1 MSCEKI
7 FFEEMK
13 KRGYRVTPQREMVL
27 AIMHKL
33 EEPSTVEEIFAHVQ
47 EISKSVDI
55 STVYRTL
62 ELLQEFNL
70 VSVIDTGDRQAK
82 FVHVGDH
89 SPHLHLVCKSCGK
102 ISGIHLED
110 IQEQASALEKQL
122 GFQID
127 WQDVSFQGLCQKCQ
141 QKVTSAP

>member
-1 MSCEKI
+1 MSCEKL

-13 KRGYRVTPQREMVL
+13 KRGYRITPQREMVL

-33 EEPSTVEEIFAHVQ
+33 EEPSTVEDIFSHVQ
-47 EISKSVDI
+47 DISKSVDI

-70 VSVIDTGDRQAK
+70 VSEIDTGDRQAK
-82 FVHVGDH
+82 FVLVHDH

-102 ISGIHLED
+102 ISGIHLQNIKSFSGE
-110 IQEQASALEKQL
+110 LENQL
-122 GFQID
+122 DFQID
-127 WQDVSFQGLCQKCQ
+127 WQDVTFHGLCSTCKQK
-141 QKVTSAP
+141 

>member
-7 FFEEMK
+7 FFDEMK
-13 KRGYRVTPQREMVL
+13 KRGYRITPQREMVL

-33 EEPSTVEEIFAHVQ
+33 EQPSTVEDIFSHVQ
-47 EISKSVDI
+47 DISKSVDI

-70 VSVIDTGDRQAK
+70 VSIIDTGDRQAK
-82 FVHVGDH
+82 FVLVGDH

-102 ISGIHLED
+102 ITGIHLED
-110 IQEQASALEKQL
+110 IQGLADDLEKQL
-122 GFQID
+122 DFKID
-127 WQDVSFQGLCQKCQ
+127 WQDVSFQGLCKVCRQK
-141 QKVTSAP
+141 AN

>member
-13 KRGYRVTPQREMVL
+13 KRGYRITPQREMVL

-33 EEPSTVEEIFAHVQ
+33 EQPSTVEDIFSHVQ
-47 EISKSVDI
+47 DISKSVDI

-70 VSVIDTGDRQAK
+70 VSIIDTGDRQAK
-82 FVHVGDH
+82 FVLVGDH

-102 ISGIHLED
+102 ITGIHLED
-110 IQEQASALEKQL
+110 IHDLSESLEKQL
-122 GFQID
+122 NFQID
-127 WQDVSFQGLCQKCQ
+127 WQDVSFHGLCADCKQKQ
-141 QKVTSAP
+141 L

>member
-7 FFEEMK
+7 FFDEMK
-13 KRGYRVTPQREMVL
+13 KRGYRITPQREMVL

-33 EEPSTVEEIFAHVQ
+33 EQPSTVEDIFSHVQ
-47 EISKSVDI
+47 DISKSVDI

-70 VSVIDTGDRQAK
+70 VSIIDTGDRQAK
-82 FVHVGDH
+82 FVLVGDH

-102 ISGIHLED
+102 ITGIHLED
-110 IQEQASALEKQL
+110 IQGLADDLEKQL
-122 GFQID
+122 DFKID
-127 WQDVSFQGLCQKCQ
+127 WQDVSFQGLCKICR
-141 QKVTSAP
+141 QKVN

>member
-13 KRGYRVTPQREMVL
+13 KRGYRITPQREMVL
-27 AIMHKL
+27 AIIHKL
-33 EEPSTVEEIFAHVQ
+33 EEPSTVEDIFSHVQ
-47 EISKSVDI
+47 DISKSVDI

-82 FVHVGDH
+82 YVHIHDH

-102 ISGIHLED
+102 IMGIHLDD
-110 IQEQASALEKQL
+110 IQSQAEHLEKQL
-122 GFQID
+122 NFKID
-127 WQDVSFQGLCQKCQ
+127 WQDVSFQGLCEKCRENI
-141 QKVTSAP
+141 A

>member
-13 KRGYRVTPQREMVL
+13 KRGYRITPQREMVL

-33 EEPSTVEEIFAHVQ
+33 ESPSTVEEIFAHVQ

-82 FVHVGDH
+82 YVHVHDH
-89 SPHLHLVCKSCGK
+89 TPHLHLVCKSCGK
-102 ISGIHLED
+102 IRGVHLED
-110 IQEQASALEKQL
+110 IQGPADEIQKQL
-122 GFQID
+122 KFQID
-127 WQDVSFQGLCQKCQ
+127 WQDVTFQGLCENCREKQGK
-141 QKVTSAP
+141 

>member
-7 FFEEMK
+7 FFDEMK
-13 KRGYRVTPQREMVL
+13 KRGYRITPQREMVL

-33 EEPSTVEEIFAHVQ
+33 EQPSTVEDIFSHVQ
-47 EISKSVDI
+47 DISKSVDI

-70 VSVIDTGDRQAK
+70 VSIIDTGDRQSK
-82 FVHVGDH
+82 FVLVGDH

-102 ISGIHLED
+102 IMGIHLED
-110 IQEQASALEKQL
+110 IQGLADDLEKQL
-122 GFQID
+122 DFKID
-127 WQDVSFQGLCQKCQ
+127 WQDVSFQGLCKVCRQK
-141 QKVTSAP
+141 AE